1 MIPVVVD
8 AARRRAQAWAHKV
21 TKAVAADDGYS
32 TETVI
37 VTALLAIMGI
47 AVIGIIVAKVTAKAK
62 GIDLG

>member
-1 MIPVVVD
+1 MIAVIVD
-8 AARRRAQAWAHKV
+8 AARRRAQTWAHKI
-21 TKAVAADDGYS
+21 TKAMADDDGYS